1 MGQLKWYKR
10 DPDAA
15 LTGFFELTLE
25 ERGAYGTVLDL
36 IYARDGNLPDDDK
49 FIAGFLR
56 SDVRVWRRI
65 KKVLL
70 ARGKITIEDGIIRNF
85 RATSEILTALSRIGS
100 ASDAGVASG
109 ISRRRKS
116 EAKLNK
122 NNALIGTGVPTE
134 HQRTLELTTTTTTTT
149 TREKKEDD
157 LKVVQER
164 KPPDWQSRFDEWWS
178 SVPKKVGKGQ
188 ARIKFKA
195 ALKKTDFDTLK
206 AGIMRYA
213 GQVAGRDVEFIAHPA
228 TWLHGERW
236 LDEDEPERKTHGNEH
251 RGNGTGT
258 GRRSPH
264 ATLLAAGAWAA
275 RGSDSGMPGPAA
287 AAPEGAEPD
296 GGGTEGSGGRAPG
309 LPRPP

>member
-116 EAKLNK
+116 EAKFNK
-122 NNALIGTGVPTE
+122 NNKVGGTDVPTE
-134 HQRTLELTTTTTTTT
+134 HERTLELTTTTTTT
-149 TREKKEDD
+149 RKIEEEEKGGGG
-157 LKVVQER
+157 V
-164 KPPDWQSRFDEWWS
+164 
-178 SVPKKVGKGQ
+178 
-188 ARIKFKA
+188 
-195 ALKKTDFDTLK
+195 
-206 AGIMRYA
+206 
-213 GQVAGRDVEFIAHPA
+213 
-228 TWLHGERW
+228 
-236 LDEDEPERKTHGNEH
+236 
-251 RGNGTGT
+251 
-258 GRRSPH
+258 
-264 ATLLAAGAWAA
+264 
-275 RGSDSGMPGPAA
+275 GPAA
-287 AAPEGAEPD
+287 PAVAPSARRK
-296 GGGTEGSGGRAPG
+296 GGGIDFSDAANRQAYANGKIAEHLGASNGGWALVITANDPDDEGQEQAARTCAEVARKLKLSWKKPETRAVVKEST
-309 LPRPP
+309 